1 MGGIILGALAA
12 LFAGLNIFQMFSFRA
27 YKKKYQAYAEK
38 DEAMAYAEKQS
49 ALEQRLASMERLYV
63 QQGETI
69 DNLRKEQIK
78 LSEEK
83 YEREKRIVKLEG
95 ENKVLVEKVQ
105 NLSTQLEAYK
115 TIVKTNDGQ
124 V

>member
-1 MGGIILGALAA
+1 M
-12 LFAGLNIFQMFSFRA
+12 FAGLNIYQMVNFRA
-27 YKKKYQAYAEK
+27 YKKKYQAQAEM

-105 NLSTQLEAYK
+105 HLSTQLEAYK
-115 TIVKTNDGQ
+115 TIAEGR
-124 V
+124 